1 MKTHMNKS
9 RSRTRER
16 SQKRKVH
23 HDLDNKFK
31 YLSRFERQPLLVQ
44 GVFDRICNA
53 LDCQIGNVVSF
64 ISLEGNDVNEPS
76 SIAINTALFG
86 LYSFCSEALVAENAE
101 MLGSLE
107 MYCCVPRHPSARE
120 IQKIGRAAC
129 LAAIAI
135 QFDTEEEHQG
145 KYEMV
150 GSRPVRGQ
158 VIEWPA
164 SIN

>member
-1 MKTHMNKS
+1 MKPHINKS
-9 RSRTRER
+9 HSRARDR

-23 HDLDNKFK
+23 HNLDNNFK
-31 YLSRFERQPLLVQ
+31 YLLRFERQPPGVQ
-44 GVFDRICNA
+44 GVLDGICNA

-64 ISLEGNDVNEPS
+64 ISPEGNDVNALS
-76 SIAINTALFG
+76 AIASNAAIFG
-86 LYSFCSEALVAENAE
+86 LHFFCSEDLVSENDE

-120 IQKIGRAAC
+120 IQKIGRAVC
-129 LAAIAI
+129 LAAFAI

-150 GSRPVRGQ
+150 GNRPVPGQ
-158 VIEWPA
+158 VIEWPV
-164 SIN
+164 SMN

>member
-1 MKTHMNKS
+1 MKTRMNKS
-9 RSRTRER
+9 SSRTGDK
-16 SQKRKVH
+16 SQKRKLNPNLN
-23 HDLDNKFK
+23 DKFK
-31 YLSRFERQPLLVQ
+31 YLSRFERHPLKVQ
-44 GVFDRICNA
+44 GVLDGICNA

-64 ISLEGNDVNEPS
+64 ISLEGNEVNGPS
-76 SIAINTALFG
+76 AIAINPELFG
-86 LYSFCSEALVAENAE
+86 LYSFCSEALVAENDE

-150 GSRPVRGQ
+150 GNRSVHGQ
-158 VIEWPA
+158 VIEWPV
-164 SIN
+164 SMN